1 MGLFIRLVIALLVI
15 GAAYVLMVP
24 RVPALR
30 GWHEANACP
39 YLDRI
44 HEGLCRRTLRS
55 NEPIQV
61 SGAAVNSASSI
72 EVPQRVTE
80 RLDRLSA
87 ELARLRQDRQ
97 EQDKTIS
104 EMRQQL
110 EGLQQAVAG
119 LRTAP
124 TTTPGVVQRGRQP
137 VQR

>member
-15 GAAYVLMVP
+15 GAAYVLMAS

-30 GWHEANACP
+30 GWYETNACP

-44 HEGLCRRTLRS
+44 SDGLCRRTLRS
-55 NEPIQV
+55 NGLIQV
-61 SGAAVNSASSI
+61 SSAAARPGSSI
-72 EVPQRVTE
+72 ETPQKVTE
-80 RLDRLSA
+80 RLDRLST
-87 ELARLRQDRQ
+87 ELAQLRQGRQ
-97 EQDKTIS
+97 EQDKAIS

-119 LRTAP
+119 LRTSP
-124 TTTPGVVQRGRQP
+124 TTTETVRRGRQP

>member
-1 MGLFIRLVIALLVI
+1 MFRDGRQRQFCPSRTGAAGSLSGRRRIMGLFIRLVIALLVI

-44 HEGLCRRTLRS
+44 SEGLCRRTLRS

-61 SGAAVNSASSI
+61 SGAAVNSGSLI

-87 ELARLRQDRQ
+87 EL
-97 EQDKTIS
+97 
-104 EMRQQL
+104 
-110 EGLQQAVAG
+110 
-119 LRTAP
+119 
-124 TTTPGVVQRGRQP
+124 
-137 VQR
+137 